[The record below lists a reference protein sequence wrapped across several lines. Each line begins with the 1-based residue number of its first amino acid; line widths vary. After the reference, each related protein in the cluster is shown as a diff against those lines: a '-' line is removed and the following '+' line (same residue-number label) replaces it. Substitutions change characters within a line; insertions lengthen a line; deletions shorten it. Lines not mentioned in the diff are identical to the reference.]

1 MLATSEK
8 RMVVALNEQGRG
20 IMLEESTPRLRDG
33 EVLVRVTATMISPGT
48 QLNGVRAIRRGEAPG
63 PQTPRPLGYQA
74 AGEVLRVGA
83 NVQHLVPGQRVACF
97 GPGALHTTLAVVPQ
111 MLCAPIPDQVTDE
124 EASGMNL
131 VLTAMQAL
139 RRTPVQMGE
148 FLLVVGLGTVGQ
160 LTAQLGRASGLY
172 VMGWDMFAGRL
183 DTAAAHSADAVAN
196 PTADDLAER
205 CRTFTEGLG
214 FDAAVMAI
222 GGDGTA
228 ALEQVKAMM
237 KVTPDGHAMGHITL
251 VGGLNTTSRW
261 GAGMG
266 NLDLHSSARSGP
278 GYHDPRWELG
288 EIDYP
293 PVFVRWTTQTHLRLA
308 LRMLGDRR
316 LRVAP
321 LISHRFPLEE
331 IEPAIQ
337 LLTEQPDQAL
347 AVVLTPQGV

>member
-1 MLATSEK
+1 MLATTEK
-8 RMVVALNEQGRG
+8 RIVVALNDQGRG
-20 IMLEESTPRLRDG
+20 IVLEESTPKLRGG
-33 EVLVRVTATMISPGT
+33 EVLVRVMATMISPGT
-48 QLNGVRAIRRGEAPG
+48 QLNGVRAIRCGEASG

-74 AGEVLRVGA
+74 AGEVIRVGD
-83 NVQHLVPGQRVACF
+83 NVQHLTAGQRVACF
-97 GPGALHTTLAVVPQ
+97 GPGALHTNLAVVPQ
-111 MLCAPIPDQVTDE
+111 NLCAPIPDNVTDE

-148 FLLVVGLGTVGQ
+148 FLLVVGMGTVGQ
-160 LTAQLGRASGLY
+160 LTAQFGRASGLY
-172 VMGWDMFAGRL
+172 VMGWDMSAGRL
-183 DTAAAHSADAVAN
+183 GTAAEHSADAVAD
-196 PTADDLAER
+196 PMASDLAER
-205 CRTFTEGLG
+205 CRAFTEGLG

-251 VGGLNTTSRW
+251 VGGLSTTSRW

-278 GYHDPRWELG
+278 GYHDSRWELG
-288 EIDYP
+288 DIEYP

-308 LRMLGDRR
+308 LRMMGDSR
-316 LRVAP
+316 LHVAP
-321 LISHRFPLEE
+321 LISHRFPLEQ
-331 IEPAIQ
+331 IEQAIE
-337 LLTEQPDQAL
+337 LLTEHPDQAL
-347 AVVLTPQGV
+347 AVVLTP